1 MSDQR
6 TRMKPEARRDQ
17 ILSAALTIATEHGYN
32 ALTRDGVANA
42 AGVATGQVNHIFSTM
57 KQLRRAVMR
66 AAVHRELRPI
76 IAQGLAQG
84 DKEAHAAPEWLKRES
99 LDLLMEQGE

>member
-6 TRMKPEARRDQ
+6 TRMKPEVRREQ
-17 ILSAALTIATEHGYN
+17 ILAAALTIANEQGYN
-32 ALTRDGVANA
+32 ALTRDGVAQV
-42 AGVATGQVNHIFSTM
+42 AGVATGQVNHIFNTM
-57 KQLRRAVMR
+57 TQLRRAVMR

-84 DKEAHAAPEWLKRES
+84 DKEAHGAPEWLKRES
-99 LDLLMEQGE
+99 LDLLMKQGD

>member
-17 ILSAALTIATEHGYN
+17 ILAAALQIANTDGYN
-32 ALTRDGVANA
+32 ALTRDGVAQV
-42 AGVATGQVNHIFSTM
+42 AGVATGQVNHIFNTM
-57 KQLRRAVMR
+57 TQLRRAVMR
-66 AAVHRELRPI
+66 AAVNREIKSI

-84 DKEAHAAPEWLKRES
+84 DSEAHKAPEWLQRAALDS
-99 LDLLMEQGE
+99 LVKKG

>member
-17 ILSAALTIATEHGYN
+17 ILATALTIATEQGYN
-32 ALTRDGVANA
+32 SLTRDGVANA
-42 AGVATGQVNHIFSTM
+42 AGVATGQVNHIFNTM
-57 KQLRRAVMR
+57 TQLRRAVMR

-84 DKEAHAAPEWLKRES
+84 DKEAHAAPEGLKRES
-99 LDLLMEQGE
+99 LDLLMDQGE

>member
-17 ILSAALTIATEHGYN
+17 ILAAALTIATEQGYN

-42 AGVATGQVNHIFSTM
+42 AGVATGQVNHIFNTM
-57 KQLRRAVMR
+57 AQLRRAVMR
-66 AAVHRELRPI
+66 AAVHRELLPI
-76 IAQGLAQG
+76 VAQGLAQG
-84 DKEAHAAPEWLKRES
+84 DKDAHAAPDWLKRKALDS
-99 LDLLMEQGE
+99 LIA